1 MLKIEVVK
9 INYIILL
16 GCRGVPFR
24 TTQLFQ
30 WLGEAPM
37 RRCCLYGVSKTNRSM
52 RWRFWRRNI
61 SWRRTRRRTSWT
73 RRVFSATLIT
83 PFLWSL
89 RNASKMKRSSTL
101 YFNIAQGVNYLVFS
115 PLRISFLKSSNSFLS
130 RTKFYAAQIFL
141 ALDALHQRNIIYR
154 EYFFI
159 HLAWNL
165 KMYSLIKPAILRL
178 LTSVSPKLW
187 TLKMRKLCLFAGHPS
202 I

>member
-1 MLKIEVVK
+1 M
-9 INYIILL
+9 
-16 GCRGVPFR
+16 
-24 TTQLFQ
+24 Q
-30 WLGEAPM
+30 
-37 RRCCLYGVSKTNRSM
+37 RCCLCEVNKTNRSM

-89 RNASKMKRSSTL
+89 RNASKMKKSSTL
-101 YFNIAQGVNYLVFS
+101 YFNIVQEANSLAFF
-115 PLRISFLKSSNSFLS
+115 PLRISFPKSSNSLSS

-159 HLAWNL
+159 HLASNL
-165 KMYSLIKPAILRL
+165 KMSYLIKPAILRL
-178 LTSVSPKLW
+178 LTSVSPKLSI
-187 TLKMRKLCLFAGHPS
+187 LRIRKLCLFAGHPS
-202 I
+202 TWHPK